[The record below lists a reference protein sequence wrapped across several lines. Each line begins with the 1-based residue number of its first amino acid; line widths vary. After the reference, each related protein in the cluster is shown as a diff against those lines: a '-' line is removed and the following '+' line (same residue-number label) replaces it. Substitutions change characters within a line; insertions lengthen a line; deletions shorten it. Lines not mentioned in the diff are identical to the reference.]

1 VTPHPPPPP
10 PASSD
15 AALLAA
21 ARHDARA
28 FHELY
33 VRHAAR
39 IHAQHLRQTRDPDAA
54 HDLTAETFAQAWLAR
69 ERFRD
74 ESGGSALP
82 WLLGIARNILLM
94 SVRRN
99 RLEQLAC
106 ERLGLRDRLDGPPA
120 AVEPDASWLDGLDE
134 LLADLPGG
142 QREALRLR
150 VLEDRDYEGVADA
163 LGTSP
168 QAARVRVHR
177 ALRILRHRLTEP
189 KELQP

>member
-1 VTPHPPPPP
+1 M
-10 PASSD
+10 
-15 AALLAA
+15 AA
-21 ARHDARA
+21 ARHDAEA
-28 FHELY
+28 FHALY

-54 HDLTAETFAQAWLAR
+54 HDLTAETFAQAWIVR

-74 ESGGSALP
+74 EAGGSALP
-82 WLLGIARNILLM
+82 WLLGIARNVLLM
-94 SVRRN
+94 SVRRG
-99 RLEQLAC
+99 RIERLAC
-106 ERLGLRDRLDGPPA
+106 ERLGLRERLDEPPA

-134 LLADLPGG
+134 LLDELPDG

-150 VLEDRDYEGVADA
+150 VLEDRDYAGVAQA

-177 ALRILRHRLTEP
+177 ALRTLRHRLTEP

>member
-1 VTPHPPPPP
+1 V
-10 PASSD
+10 
-15 AALLAA
+15 AA
-21 ARHDARA
+21 ARHDAEA
-28 FHELY
+28 FHALY
-33 VRHAAR
+33 VRHVAR

-54 HDLTAETFAQAWLAR
+54 HDLTAETFAQAWIVR

-74 ESGGSALP
+74 EAGGSALP
-82 WLLGIARNILLM
+82 WLLGIARNVLLM
-94 SVRRN
+94 SVRRG
-99 RLEQLAC
+99 RIERLAC
-106 ERLGLRDRLDGPPA
+106 ERLGLRERLDEPPA

-134 LLADLPGG
+134 LLAELPDG

-150 VLEDRDYEGVADA
+150 VLEDRDYAGVAEA